1 MGRRRAARLRY
12 RGKIASGQALL
23 ETDHLLFRGDV
34 RLKIPFAEIASLAAR
49 DGALHVAF
57 GDQTAVFELESGEA
71 ETWIGKIRNPP
82 SLLDKLGVKPE
93 DLVCV
98 IGVRDDAFRAALAAR
113 LGSPART
120 RAVKDAALIF
130 YGADSIDDLERLRGL
145 RASLRPNGAIWVVS
159 RKGTTATLKDTEV
172 MAAAKDA
179 GLVDTKVVAFS
190 PTHTALKLVIPVA
203 LR

>member
-1 MGRRRAARLRY
+1 M
-12 RGKIASGQALL
+12 K
-23 ETDHLLFRGDV
+23 
-34 RLKIPFAEIASLAAR
+34 P
-49 DGALHVAF
+49 
-57 GDQTAVFELESGEA
+57 
-71 ETWIGKIRNPP
+71 
-82 SLLDKLGVKPE
+82 LLDKLGVKPE
-93 DLVCV
+93 DLVYV

-130 YGADSIDDLERLRGL
+130 YGADAVDALERFAAFAR
-145 RASLRPNGAIWVVS
+145 RSRPNGAIWVVS
-159 RKGTTATLKDTEV
+159 RKGKAATLKDTEV